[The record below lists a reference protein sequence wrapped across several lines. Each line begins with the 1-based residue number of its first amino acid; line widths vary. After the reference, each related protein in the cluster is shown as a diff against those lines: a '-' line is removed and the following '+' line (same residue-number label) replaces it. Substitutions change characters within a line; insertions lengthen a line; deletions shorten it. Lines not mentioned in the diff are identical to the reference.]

1 MSLTIDRATS
11 TSTFGHKMCEFQW
24 RSVELNS
31 TKFPLLCWY
40 RSTRIHGINMYEHF
54 FQTCTFRK
62 LRLVRLVRPCTCQKV
77 PVGRIGK
84 CCWVTVI
91 TSAILLQFEEAISS
105 TRPALFLQ
113 DVVVWRGRNRPTKT
127 SAPSSSH
134 SNLATEKYPLI
145 DHFPM
150 KIAFMVQ

>member
-1 MSLTIDRATS
+1 MWYPIISNENLHLTIRHKMSIESMEGVLDDWQS
-11 TSTFGHKMCEFQW
+11 HNSTFGHKMCEFQW

-31 TKFPLLCWY
+31 TIFPLLCWY
-40 RSTRIHGINMYEHF
+40 RSTRIHGINMYEPF
-54 FQTCTFRK
+54 LQTCSFRK
-62 LRLVRLVRPCTCQKV
+62 LRLVRLIRPCTCQKV

-127 SAPSSSH
+127 SAP
-134 SNLATEKYPLI
+134 L
-145 DHFPM
+145 
-150 KIAFMVQ
+150 